1 MPDTDDDYKPH
12 PRRWQALAVSLVV
25 GFMSLLDVTIVNV
38 AIPSIEDGLDASAE
52 SVQWVVSGYALT
64 FGLVLVAGGRLGDL
78 VGRRRMFLVGLVG
91 FTATSALA
99 GAAPTDE
106 TLVAGR
112 LLQGVAAGLLTPQ
125 NSGLIQQL
133 FRGEERGRAFGW
145 FGATVSV
152 SAATGPVVGGALIA
166 LFGPDLG
173 WRAVFL
179 VNVPIGLV
187 AMVLAARL
195 IPATAPRR
203 GRLSDEVDGVG
214 ALLLGAAV
222 LAVLFPVVRAMS
234 DPTSRLWV
242 LVAGAPVAGWLF
254 VRWERYVARR
264 GRAPLLDVRLLHQA
278 PGFTTGIALQTI
290 YFAGFSGLWLVL
302 ALFFQDGLGYT
313 ALESGLAVL
322 PFALGSAVSAV
333 LAGRL
338 VGRWGR
344 RVTVTGLLLV
354 TAGFLGLMVAVGTG
368 SATALATALPLLVA
382 GIGSGAVISPNVTM
396 TLSHVPPRMGGA
408 AGGAI
413 QTGARVGSAL
423 GTALLAAAF
432 RITYDGASLA
442 TAARAAFVCATVL
455 VLVALALARYEIRRH
470 RGPLPRT
477 SEG

>member
-1 MPDTDDDYKPH
+1 MPDTDDDYTPH
-12 PRRWQALAVSLVV
+12 PRRWQALAVSLIV

-38 AIPSIEDGLDASAE
+38 AIPSIQDGLDASAE

-78 VGRRRMFLVGLVG
+78 VGRRRMFLVGLVA

-106 TLVAGR
+106 TLVAAR

-152 SAATGPVVGGALIA
+152 SAATGPVLGGALIA

-187 AMVLAARL
+187 TMVLAARL

-234 DPTSRLWV
+234 DPTSSLWV
-242 LVAGAPVAGWLF
+242 LVVGAPVAGWLF

-455 VLVALALARYEIRRH
+455 VLVALLLARYEIRRH
-470 RGPLPRT
+470 RGALP
-477 SEG
+477 